1 MNTLEKLLS
10 NRWFVKA
17 QDKEGYYQVKDDVG
31 EYRTFLTEKLGYH
44 VIVNPYVVKLEKI
57 PAIPENW
64 MGILE
69 FQEPME
75 YVFLCLTLMFLED
88 KEVDGQF
95 ILSQLTEFMQGTW
108 KPGEID
114 WTVYQNRRYLV
125 KVLKYCVK
133 CGILQVYDGSE
144 DKFKN
149 DSEAD
154 VLYLN
159 TGVSRYFMRN
169 FTTDIMGFASPEDF
183 IGDGWVGLDEDRG
196 IIRRQRVY
204 RRLLMSLG
212 MERTPETE
220 EDFLYV
226 RNYGKNTIEKDFARY
241 FDCELQV
248 FQNHAFLVLGEEAS
262 LGKSFPDATTL
273 SDIALLCAS
282 LLRGLTKQG
291 QLETGLRDAA
301 HLSESQFLDI
311 LETCKKQYQEG
322 FAKKYREMTTK
333 DFCHTV
339 MEYLERMELIEKR
352 DGQINIRGALCRMA
366 GKYPEDFPAA
376 AGDVDGK

>member
-17 QDKEGYYQVKDDVG
+17 QDKEGYYQVKDEVG
-31 EYRTFLTEKLGYH
+31 KYQNFLSEKLGYH
-44 VIVNPYVVKLEKI
+44 VIVNPYVVKLEKL
-57 PAIPENW
+57 PAVPENW
-64 MGILE
+64 MGISE

-75 YVFLCLTLMFLED
+75 YVFFCLTLMFLED
-88 KEVDGQF
+88 KEVNGQF

-108 KPGEID
+108 KQGEID

-125 KVLKYCVK
+125 KVLKYCVR
-133 CGILQVYDGSE
+133 CGILQVYDGNE

-149 DSEAD
+149 DSQAD

-169 FTTDIMGFASPEDF
+169 FTTDIMGFASPEEF

-204 RRLLMSLG
+204 RRLLLSMG
-212 MERTPETE
+212 MERTQETE

-226 RNYGKNTIEKDFARY
+226 RNYGKNTIEKDFSKY

-248 FQNHAFLVLGEEAS
+248 FRNHAFLVLGEEAN
-262 LGKSFPDATTL
+262 LGKCFPDATTL
-273 SDIALLCAS
+273 SDIALLCS
-282 LLRGLTKQG
+282 SI
-291 QLETGLRDAA
+291 LRDMVRQGALEA
-301 HLSESQFLDI
+301 DLQDALSLSESQFLDI
-311 LETCKKQYQEG
+311 LEVCKKSFQEG
-322 FAKKYREMTTK
+322 FAKKYREMTAK
-333 DFCHTV
+333 EFCRAV
-339 MEYLERMELIEKR
+339 MEYLVRMELVEAK
-352 DGQINIRGALCRMA
+352 DGRINIRGAFCRMA
-366 GKYPEDFPAA
+366 GRYPKDFQ
-376 AGDVDGK
+376 AGIGGNNEK